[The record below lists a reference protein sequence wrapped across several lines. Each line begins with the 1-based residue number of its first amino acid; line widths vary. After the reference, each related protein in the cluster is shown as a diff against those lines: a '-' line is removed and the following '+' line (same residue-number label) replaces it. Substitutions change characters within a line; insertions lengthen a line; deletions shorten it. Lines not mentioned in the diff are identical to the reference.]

1 VVEQDGGQEFE
12 PRGAPDGILAHFVV
26 PVSHLGGVVKGV
38 GAWGH
43 RSTCWM
49 R

>member
-1 VVEQDGGQEFE
+1 VVEQHGGQEFE
-12 PRGAPDGILAHFVV
+12 TSGAPDGILSHLVV
-26 PVSHLGGVVKGV
+26 PVSHLGGLEKGV

-43 RSTCWM
+43 RRTCWM